1 MSIIWDLKKIDLSSN
16 PKPKKLKIFNFKNKK
31 PLYLTKSYSFNNIKS
46 QKTPKAKSLFT
57 DKSIEKEKLSK
68 EKLIN
73 KNIRLKIK
81 LNNINKK
88 LILAKSA
95 SHKKICKLQQNN
107 KLLSTAINIKKLT
120 LDCEQNNLVSTSYE
134 YNKERENDIIMK
146 GFKSNLIHKI
156 KKQYLDLENDYKKK
170 QGIILDLK
178 NNINNSNYKNIISKN
193 KNIMDNLIAIKKI
206 YDTNLGKNNE
216 YKLKMKEYIELE
228 DNLSK
233 KNFCVIELKDSL
245 NDINCSNFELDN
257 DIEKLKNKL
266 KSLEKENEILNE
278 QYYTLNEKV
287 IQTKNDKKEIEN
299 KYAILIDENKEK
311 NENFNFQ
318 NLE

>member
-16 PKPKKLKIFNFKNKK
+16 PKTKKFKLFKFRKKK

-46 QKTPKAKSLFT
+46 QKTPKSISLFT
-57 DKSIEKEKLSK
+57 DKNIEKGKNIQ

-120 LDCEQNNLVSTSYE
+120 LDYEQNNLTSSNVF
-134 YNKERENDIIMK
+134 NKQRENDITIK
-146 GFKSNLIHKI
+146 GFKSNLIHNI
-156 KKQYLDLENDYKKK
+156 RKQYLDLENDYKKK

-178 NNINNSNYKNIISKN
+178 NNINNSNYKNLISKN
-193 KNIMDNLIAIKKI
+193 KKIMDNLIALKKM

>member
-16 PKPKKLKIFNFKNKK
+16 PKTKKLKLFKFRKKK

-46 QKTPKAKSLFT
+46 QKIPKIRSLFT
-57 DKSIEKEKLSK
+57 DKNADKEKNTK

-81 LNNINKK
+81 LNNINKE

-95 SHKKICKLQQNN
+95 SHKKNYKLQQNN

-120 LDCEQNNLVSTSYE
+120 LDCEHNDIVCSSYE
-134 YNKERENDIIMK
+134 YNKERENDITIK
-146 GFKSNLIHKI
+146 GFQSNLIHKI
-156 KKQYLDLENDYKKK
+156 KKQYLDLENEYKKN
-170 QGIILDLK
+170 QRIISELK
-178 NNINNSNYKNIISKN
+178 NNINNSIYKDLITKN
-193 KNIMDNLIAIKKI
+193 KNIMDNLISLKKI
-206 YDTNLGKNNE
+206 YDTNLEKNNE

-233 KNFCVIELKDSL
+233 KNFCIIELKESL
-245 NDINCSNFELDN
+245 NDINCSNIDLDN

-266 KSLEKENEILNE
+266 KILEKENEMLNN

-287 IQTKNDKKEIEN
+287 TQTENDKNEIEN
-299 KYAILIDENKEK
+299 KYAMIMDENKEK
-311 NENFNFQ
+311 NENLNYKI
-318 NLE
+318 

>member
-16 PKPKKLKIFNFKNKK
+16 PKTKKLKLSKLRNSK

-46 QKTPKAKSLFT
+46 QKTCKSMNLFPN
-57 DKSIEKEKLSK
+57 KNIEEGKITKD
-68 EKLIN
+68 KLIN

-81 LNNINKK
+81 LNNINKE

-95 SHKKICKLQQNN
+95 NHKKIIKLQQNN

-120 LDCEQNNLVSTSYE
+120 LDCEHNNIISSSYE
-134 YNKERENDIIMK
+134 YNKERENDIAMK

-156 KKQYLDLENDYKKK
+156 KKQYLDLEQDLKKK
-170 QGIILDLK
+170 NKIISDLK
-178 NNINNSNYKNIISKN
+178 NNINCPNNNELISKN
-193 KNIMDNLIAIKKI
+193 KKIMDEIIKMKNL
-206 YDTNLGKNNE
+206 YDINLEKNNE
-216 YKLKMKEYIELE
+216 YKLKMKEFIELE

-233 KNFCVIELKDSL
+233 KNFCVIELKESL
-245 NDINCSNFELDN
+245 NDINGSNTCLDN
-257 DIEKLKNKL
+257 DIDKLKNKL
-266 KSLEKENEILNE
+266 KILEKENEMLNNQYFSLNE
-278 QYYTLNEKV
+278 IVTQAE
-287 IQTKNDKKEIEN
+287 NDKNEIEN
-299 KYAILIDENKEK
+299 KYYILMEEIKEK